1 MLSTKKYRTS
11 KSEEK
16 KEKKKRAQRSQY
28 IKGKL
33 HGHIKNDQ

>member
-16 KEKKKRAQRSQY
+16 KEKKKSPKKSVHKRKTAWAY
-28 IKGKL
+28 KK
-33 HGHIKNDQ
+33 